1 MIARGSVSA
10 HGGGSGTGRDEV
22 GAGSVLAVAMLA
34 VLVVVT
40 VAVGGV
46 VGVVAAHRTAQ
57 AAADLAALAG
67 AGAVQDGADPCR
79 RAGEIARRN
88 GSRLQ
93 RCSVQGWDVAVVVVA
108 DTAHLPGGVL
118 DLSARARAGPI
129 SGLAP

>member
-1 MIARGSVSA
+1 MTPR
-10 HGGGSGTGRDEV
+10 RRRPDEA
-22 GAGSVLAVAMLA
+22 GAGSVLAVAMLG
-34 VLVVVT
+34 VLVVVSL
-40 VAVGGV
+40 AVGGV

-67 AGAVQDGADPCR
+67 AGAVQEGADPCS

-118 DLSARARAGPI
+118 DLSARARAGPV
-129 SGLAP
+129 SGLDH